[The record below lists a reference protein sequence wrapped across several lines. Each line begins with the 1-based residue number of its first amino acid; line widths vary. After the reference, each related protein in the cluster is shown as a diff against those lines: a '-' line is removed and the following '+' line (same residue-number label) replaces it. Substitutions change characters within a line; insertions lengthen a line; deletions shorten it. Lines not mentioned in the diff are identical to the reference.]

1 MLVIWASTSTLLIQW
16 NFDMLVKS
24 NQDAFGCWLVDLLN
38 GEQAREQAW
47 IEHCKKERQ
56 FRDRKRRA
64 KAIKARL
71 GKGR

>member
-1 MLVIWASTSTLLIQW
+1 
-16 NFDMLVKS
+16 MLVKS